1 MPLRPL
7 LVPVLLAVAMTACSR
22 GPHADA
28 PPAAMPVL
36 TTVPVQATGAA
47 GSQSWDATVQAVH
60 AAVLMAQT
68 NGRVLALPRD
78 IGEAVAAG
86 EVLLRLTD
94 TEQQSAQRAAQ
105 AQVAVARA
113 AYTEAEANYRRYAAI
128 YPKGYVSRAAYEQRL
143 AARDSAKAQ
152 LAAAQAQRREA
163 GTQQDYTVVRAPF
176 AGVVTARYV
185 QVGEAVAGPP
195 FPQKLLALAAPGALR
210 VEAQLPQAVA
220 EALRANPQASVMA
233 NGERVAS
240 GRLQIFPVADPS
252 THTVT
257 VRMDL
262 PDTVRGLYPGM
273 TVKLAFAA
281 PAAAN
286 VSIPASAL
294 VTRGE
299 LQGAYVVNGDR
310 VSLRQLRV
318 GDVAAGR
325 VEVLSG
331 LVAGERVAADP
342 AAAAR
347 AVVAR
352 HQGTAR

>member
-7 LVPVLLAVAMTACSR
+7 LMPVLLAVAMAACSR

-36 TTVPVQATGAA
+36 ATVPVQAAGTA

-68 NGRVLALPRD
+68 NGRVLALPREVGD
-78 IGEAVAAG
+78 TVTAG
-86 EVLLRLTD
+86 DVVVRLTD
-94 TEQQSAQRAAQ
+94 AEQQSAQRAAQ
-105 AQVAVARA
+105 AQVAAANA

-128 YPKGYVSRAAYEQRL
+128 YPKGYVSRAAYEQML
-143 AARDSAKAQ
+143 AVRDRAKAQ
-152 LAAAQAQRREA
+152 LTAAQAQAREA
-163 GTQQDYTVVRAPF
+163 GAQQAYTVVRAPF
-176 AGVVTARYV
+176 AGVITARYV

-233 NGERVAS
+233 NGERVAA
-240 GRLQIFPVADPS
+240 GRLQVFPVADPS

-257 VRMDL
+257 MRMDL

-281 PAAAN
+281 PTAAN
-286 VSIPASAL
+286 VSIPASA
-294 VTRGE
+294 VVSRGE
-299 LQGAYVVNGDR
+299 LQGAYVVDGAR
-310 VSLRQLRV
+310 VSLRQLRT

-331 LVAGERVAADP
+331 LAAGERVAVDP

-347 AVVAR
+347 TVVAQ
-352 HQGTAR
+352 HQGAGR